1 MKPSKGLLVL
11 GTAFV
16 VACGGGGNQ
25 MTGIDGGGSPA
36 PVASN
41 IVSQGT
47 ITGFGSVIVNGVRY
61 DTGSATI
68 TVDGSPAIE
77 TDLSVGQIVVVRGT
91 IDDDGTTGT
100 AASVAFD
107 DAVEGP
113 IESID
118 LASDS
123 MMVLGQTV
131 LVNSDTVYE
140 DDINPESLEGLNV
153 GDIVE
158 VSGNIDANGAIVAT
172 YIELEDAGS
181 DFEVTGFAMNV
192 DSGAL
197 TFSINDLVVDYSMAS
212 LDDFPNGGPENGQLL
227 EAKGSTFG
235 GAGELI
241 ATEVEFKGDDLDFDD
256 GDEAEIE
263 GFITR
268 FDSATDFDVN
278 GVAVTTTASTEY
290 ENGSSADLALNV
302 KVEVDGEVNAAGV
315 LVADEVEFEEEGIL
329 QVAALVEDVQS
340 DRLTLLGIEVTVNEK
355 TEFDDESDLDLQS
368 FSLSDVNVGD
378 YVEVRGFDNTG
389 SGTIVATRLE
399 RDDDEGEVSLRGFV
413 ETVANNPDFTIL
425 GVTIQ
430 TNAGTEFE
438 DNDTPITPAEF
449 FNSAMGRLVEA
460 EGMQQNGMII
470 AEEVEFE
477 DDDD

>member
-1 MKPSKGLLVL
+1 MKPSKCLLVL

-36 PVASN
+36 PVATN

-68 TVDGSPAIE
+68 NLDGSPGVE
-77 TDLSVGQIVVVRGT
+77 TDLAVGQIVVVKGT
-91 IDDDGTTGT
+91 ISDDGTTGT
-100 AASVAFD
+100 ATSVDFD

-118 LASDS
+118 LANDS
-123 MMVLGQTV
+123 MTVLGQLV
-131 LVNSDTVYE
+131 LVNGDTVYE
-140 DDINPESLEGLNV
+140 DDINPDSLEGLNV

-158 VSGNIDANGAIVAT
+158 VSGNIDANGDIVAT
-172 YIELEDAGS
+172 YIELEDPGS

-192 DSGAL
+192 DSGAF
-197 TFSINDLVVDYSMAS
+197 TFEINSLVVDYSAAS
-212 LDDFPNGGPENGQLL
+212 LDDFPNGGPENGQLV
-227 EAKGSTFG
+227 EAKGNMLG

-241 ATEVEFKGDDLDFDD
+241 ATEVEFEGNDFDVDD
-256 GDEAEIE
+256 GDEVEIE

-268 FDSATDFDVN
+268 FNSATDFDVS
-278 GVAVTTTASTEY
+278 GIAVTTNASTEF
-290 ENGSSADLALNV
+290 ENGSSANLALNV
-302 KVEVDGEVNAAGV
+302 KVEVDGEINAAGI
-315 LVADEVEFEEEGIL
+315 LVADEVDFEEEGIIRI
-329 QVAALVEDVQS
+329 AALVQDVQS
-340 DRLTLLGIEVTVNEK
+340 DRLTLLGIEVTVNVQ
-355 TEFDDESDLDLQS
+355 TEFDDESAMDVQNFS
-368 FSLSDVNVGD
+368 FSDVNVGD
-378 YVEVRGFDNTG
+378 YVEVRGFD
-389 SGTIVATRLE
+389 SAGTIVATRLE

-413 ETVANNPDFTIL
+413 EAVADPEFTIL

-438 DNDTPITPAEF
+438 DDDVPLTPVEF
-449 FNSAMGRLVEA
+449 FSQAMGRLVEA
-460 EGMQQNGMII
+460 EGVLLNGAIV

-477 DDDD
+477 DDD